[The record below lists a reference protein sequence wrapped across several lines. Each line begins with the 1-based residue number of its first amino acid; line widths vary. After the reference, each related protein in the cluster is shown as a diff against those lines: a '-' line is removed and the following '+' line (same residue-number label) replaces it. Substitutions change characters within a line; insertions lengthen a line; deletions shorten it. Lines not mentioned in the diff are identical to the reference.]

1 MSETKLT
8 RKEFY
13 TTAKNYFTDPEMI
26 AFCDKELAKL
36 AKAKDAPRKETAR
49 QLENKEIAVALLK
62 MFEPGV
68 TYTVTDLVNMFD
80 GKYTSQRLTPLLGK
94 LVSDGAVVKSQ
105 ANRKSVYSLPGV
117 DEEVND

>member
-13 TTAKNYFTDPEMI
+13 TTAKNYFTDPEMV

-49 QLENKEIAVALLK
+49 QLENKAIAVALLE
-62 MFEPGV
+62 MLEPGV
-68 TYTVTDLVNMFD
+68 AYTVTDLVNMFD